1 MKKKSL
7 KLKSQHFL
15 DMILSTNLALQD
27 FMWAI
32 EFDLAFWEDIP
43 SSSAKWNML
52 KLSRGD
58 PIDEAES
65 LGYIKPQ

>member
-1 MKKKSL
+1 
-7 KLKSQHFL
+7 
-15 DMILSTNLALQD
+15 
-27 FMWAI
+27 MWAI
-32 EFDLAFWEDIP
+32 EFDLVFLEDIP
-43 SSSAKWNML
+43 SSSTKWNML